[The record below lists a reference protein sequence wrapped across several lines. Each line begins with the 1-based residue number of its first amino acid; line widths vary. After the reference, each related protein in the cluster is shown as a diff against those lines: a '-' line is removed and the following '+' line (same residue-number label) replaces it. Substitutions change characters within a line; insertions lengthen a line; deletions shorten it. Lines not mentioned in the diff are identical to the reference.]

1 MTLINRAA
9 YNTDVDDYFVAIII
23 PEKEPMFLTTL
34 RLIFRNLWKSKIT
47 SSVNIIGFAFSLAA
61 CFIIGLYILNEFSYD
76 KFHKNYSNI
85 FRVVNDENQR
95 SQVDYTL
102 KEDILKEIPEV
113 TNACHLLPRKNKIQ
127 VEYQGNTLDI
137 NSSLSTDNSF
147 FRIFSFPLIIGN
159 QNEPFDNNNH
169 SILISANVA
178 GLLFDKG
185 NPLGKLVKINDRDEY
200 TICGVFK
207 DFPVNSSISAD
218 IILNESYEINTRAER
233 YSKDGKQEFQRTIFI
248 LVNNPDHTD
257 LITGKINNLLTG
269 KDLLLKKVRLQPLSD
284 IYLFDNTTNWDFNKG
299 NYSLILLFLG
309 IAIITLILASINY
322 INISI
327 AQYNQRSKETGVRKT
342 FGASRFKLIRSFLA
356 ESMVVTLISLIL
368 ALFLTDTFLSLFNSL
383 FNLQLQ
389 AASLISVQFL
399 IIFIILIFV
408 LGIINGIGPALI
420 ITSFNPVQIFQKR
433 YLKLHGKNYIRN
445 ILTTIQFTAS
455 IALIICVLLIIKQ
468 LYFFKHKDLGF
479 KDNNLLKITAN
490 NITKY
495 EPLKDKLLQNPS
507 ILYAT
512 YSSGIPG
519 EINHAES
526 PGIDADFYTKG
537 VPIIHS
543 DASFVKTFQ
552 IGISE
557 GRDFI
562 ESGNKNVCLISET
575 ASKAFG
581 WEKEWQDKYF
591 QRNNNYVG
599 YKVLGIFK
607 DFHFRSMY
615 QEISPLV
622 IEYNDNQKSFL
633 TLRLSSQNLS
643 ETIDYINK
651 TWKEIEPDVLLD
663 FAFYDAWFDSM
674 YKKEEHLAKMVS
686 SFAILAIIISCLG
699 VFGQAILNTINRT
712 KEIGVRKIN
721 GAKIN
726 EVILLLNIAI
736 LKWVCIA
743 FFIATPITWYLMNKW
758 QHNFAY
764 KTNLSWW
771 IFILGGLGVSVMTL
785 LTVSWQS
792 WKAANINPVDC
803 LKDE

>member
-1 MTLINRAA
+1 
-9 YNTDVDDYFVAIII
+9 
-23 PEKEPMFLTTL
+23 MFLTDL
-34 RLIFRNLWKSKIT
+34 KLILRNLWKSKIT

-61 CFIIGLYILNEFSYD
+61 CFIIGIYILNEFSYD
-76 KFHKNYSNI
+76 KFNKNYSNI
-85 FRVVNDENQR
+85 YRVVNEENQR
-95 SQVDYTL
+95 SQVDYTI
-102 KEDILKEIPEV
+102 KNEILKEIPEV
-113 TNACHLLPRKNKIQ
+113 LNSCHLLPRKNKIQ
-127 VEYQGNTLDI
+127 VEYQGDIINI

-159 QNEPFDNNNH
+159 QNEPFDNNIH
-169 SILISANVA
+169 SLLISEHIA
-178 GLLFDKG
+178 GLMFDKE
-185 NPLGKLVKINDRDEY
+185 NPLGKPVKINDRDEY

-207 DFPVNSSISAD
+207 DFPLNSSISAD

-248 LVNNPDHTD
+248 LVKNPAQTD
-257 LITGKINNLLTG
+257 QITEKINNLLTG
-269 KDLLLKKVRLQPLSD
+269 KDKLLKKVRLQPLSD
-284 IYLFDNTTNWDFNKG
+284 IYLFDNTKNWDFNKG

-322 INISI
+322 INLSI
-327 AQYNQRSKETGVRKT
+327 AQYNQRTKETGVRKT
-342 FGASRFKLIRSFLA
+342 FGASRFKLIKSFLA

-389 AASLISVQFL
+389 TSILISVQFL
-399 IIFIILIFV
+399 LIFIILVFV

-433 YLKLHGKNYIRN
+433 FLKLQGKNYIRN

-455 IALIICVLLIIKQ
+455 IVLIICVLLIIKQ
-468 LYFFKHKDLGF
+468 LYFIKHKDLGF
-479 KDNNLLKITAN
+479 KDNNLLKITASG
-490 NITKY
+490 ITKF
-495 EPLKDKLLQNPS
+495 EPLKARLLQNPS
-507 ILYAT
+507 ILNAT

-519 EINHAES
+519 EINHSLS

-537 VPIIHS
+537 VPIIHG
-543 DASFVKTFQ
+543 DASFIKTLQ
-552 IGISE
+552 IDISD
-557 GRDFI
+557 GRDFL
-562 ESGNKNVCLISET
+562 ESENKNVCLISET
-575 ASKAFG
+575 ASKVFG

-591 QRNNNYVG
+591 QRDNNYQG
-599 YKVLGIFK
+599 YKVVGIFK

-615 QEISPLV
+615 QEITPLV

-633 TLRLSSQNLS
+633 TLRLSGQNVS

-651 TWKEIEPDVLLD
+651 TWKEIEPNLSLD
-663 FAFYDAWFDSM
+663 FAFYDTWFDSM
-674 YKKEEHLAKMVS
+674 YKKEEQLAKMVS

-699 VFGQAILNTINRT
+699 VFSQAILNTINRT

-721 GAKIN
+721 GAKIID
-726 EVILLLNIAI
+726 VMVLLNIDI
-736 LKWVCIA
+736 LKWVLIA
-743 FFIATPITWYLMNKW
+743 FVISTPMAWYLINKW
-758 QHNFAY
+758 LQNFAF

-771 IFILGGLGVSVMTL
+771 VFILGGLGVTIVTL
-785 LTVSWQS
+785 LTVSYQS
-792 WKAANINPVDC
+792 WKASNINPVEC